1 MPIAIPESVATIIVI
16 AVCVLL
22 LWLLLTILRLPL
34 KLIFRLLINMASGL
48 ILLFVFN
55 FIAGTIGL
63 DALGTN
69 AVNCLVAGILGIPGV
84 ILLVL
89 LQKFL

>member
-16 AVCVLL
+16 VVCVLL

-34 KLIFRLLINMASGL
+34 KLIFRLLINMVSGL
-48 ILLFVFN
+48 ILLF
-55 FIAGTIGL
+55 AGSIGFE
-63 DALGTN
+63 ALGTN

-89 LQKFL
+89 LQNFL

>member
-34 KLIFRLLINMASGL
+34 KLIFKLLLNMISGL
-48 ILLFVFN
+48 VLLFVFN
-55 FIAGTIGL
+55 YIAGWL
-63 DALGTN
+63 SFDPLGIN
-69 AVNCLVAGILGIPGV
+69 AVNCLISGILGIPGV

-89 LQKFL
+89 VQNFI